1 MLLGG
6 ELTEETRRDDMVA
19 VPNQGKE
26 QQQETLREVVE
37 ALYQGLGNN
46 LVAIVLFGSRARGEA
61 TEVSDWDLLV
71 LAHDL
76 PASPLQRHIQL
87 TTLLPVKWRG
97 QAAIL
102 ARTPTEF
109 ESHLSSLMLDL
120 ALDGIVL
127 YDPEGYAT
135 QRLAALKQL
144 IANRGLYREQV
155 GRDLIW
161 KWERFPGSNWSLD
174 VEGNPQPKAWQCAN
188 WLPGGT

>member
-1 MLLGG
+1 MA
-6 ELTEETRRDDMVA
+6 A

-26 QQQETLREVVE
+26 QKRKTLREVME
-37 ALYQGLGNN
+37 ALHQGLGNN

-61 TEVSDWDLLV
+61 TEASDWDLLV
-71 LAHDL
+71 LTHDL
-76 PASPLQRHIQL
+76 PSSPLQRHVQL

-109 ESHLSSLMLDL
+109 ESHLSSLMLDI

-127 YDPEGYAT
+127 YDLEGYAT

-144 IANRGLYREQV
+144 ITNRGLYREQV
-155 GRDLIW
+155 GRDFIW
-161 KWERFPGSNWSLD
+161 KWKQFPGLNWSLEWKE
-174 VEGNPQPKAWQCAN
+174 V
-188 WLPGGT
+188 L